1 MKINWGTSIV
11 IAFVLFIG
19 FIMYFV
25 IPMMTSEE
33 YSHDL
38 VTEQYYKK
46 ELDFQREVDAEKK
59 AIAENKTIQI
69 KKVSEGLHVSFPSDL
84 SPDNISGN
92 IFLYRPSDKKMDFK
106 VPLVLSDTNLL
117 IPDKDLADGRW
128 NITIEWEYMGEAYLL
143 KKQITY

>member
-46 ELDFQREVDAEKK
+46 ELDFQKEVDAEKK
-59 AIAENKTIQI
+59 AIADNKTIQV
-69 KKVSEGLHVSFPSDL
+69 KKVSEGLYVSFPSDL
-84 SPDNISGN
+84 SPGKISGN

-117 IPDKDLADGRW
+117 IPGKNLADGRW
-128 NITIEWEYMGEAYLL
+128 NITIQWEYMGESYML